1 MNRIPGL
8 EQCAHA
14 LLCALVFA
22 LTSCG
27 GSDDVAPPAN
37 QVGPAGGTVTGP
49 NGTQVVVPAGALSAP
64 VAITFMA
71 SAAQPLPAGLQPLG
85 VIYDLGPAGTTF
97 AVPVTVTLPLD
108 PAQVPAGARIRMLH
122 ELHVAGTDTWEEL
135 PGLVVG
141 ATSASARTTSFS
153 HFTLALGNSPP
164 VVTAQPVAQAV
175 MAPMGASFSV
185 SFTGTPPFD
194 VQWER
199 SNDGGT
205 MWANAA
211 ASQNVI
217 ASPGTSTL
225 TLASTSALAAA
236 TGGDN
241 GALFRAAIRNIET
254 PVLVPVLSSVVT
266 LTVTT
271 TPPTTATLAVT
282 VVGSGSVT
290 SAPAGIACG
299 ADCSEVYAVN
309 TIVTLTATPAA
320 GFAFSAWSGDA
331 DCSDGSVTM
340 SAARACTAT
349 FTATTGSLTGSW
361 ISNYQCT
368 GTGGNFN
375 GQDTLTVTQT
385 GTSVSITASDGGVF
399 TGTLNGNTMTYSGG
413 GPGYTE
419 TGTWSMRG
427 ADGFTKTSNY
437 VNTSGTGGSCP
448 GAGQRQGVPFTLLV
462 IVTGNGTVSDGTGGI
477 NLCGPASGA
486 CTQAFPSGT
495 QVTLSATG
503 NAPGVVF
510 NGWGAACFD
519 VPSPL
524 AARVVMDSSKT
535 CTASFSP

>member
-1 MNRIPGL
+1 MNGIPGL
-8 EQCAHA
+8 EQCARA

-64 VAITFMA
+64 VVITFTPTTTAPPM
-71 SAAQPLPAGLQPLG
+71 PAGLQVLG
-85 VIYDLGPAGTTF
+85 TIYDIGPSGTTF
-97 AVPVTVTLPLD
+97 TAPVTVTLPLD
-108 PAQVPAGARIRMLH
+108 PAQVPAGARLRMLH
-122 ELHVAGTDTWEEL
+122 GTSPNAWEEL

-141 ATSASARTTSFS
+141 TTSASAQTTSFTP
-153 HFTLALGNSPP
+153 FAMALGNSPP
-164 VVTAQPVAQAV
+164 VVTPPQPVAQAV

-205 MWANAA
+205 NWANAA
-211 ASQNVI
+211 ASQTVI
-217 ASPGTSTL
+217 TSPGTSTL

-254 PVLVPVLSSVVT
+254 PVLVPVLSSVVAM
-266 LTVTT
+266 TVTS

-299 ADCSEVYAVN
+299 ADCSEVYALN
-309 TIVTLTATPAA
+309 MIVTLTATPAA

-385 GTSVSITASDGGVF
+385 GMSVSFSSSDGGSF
-399 TGTLNGNTMTYSGG
+399 NGTLSGNTMTYSGG

-419 TGTWSMRG
+419 TGTWTMRG
-427 ADGFTKTSNY
+427 ANGFTKTSNY
-437 VNTSGTGGSCP
+437 VNTGGTGGSCP
-448 GAGQRQGVPFTLLV
+448 GAGQRQGLPFTLLV
-462 IVTGNGTVSDGTGGI
+462 IVTGNGRVNDGSGGI
-477 NLCGPASGA
+477 NLCEPASGD
-486 CTQAFPSGT
+486 CTQAYPSGT